1 MSHPTK
7 FLFGRDF
14 RDGGRA
20 RASDADLATAREQGF
35 HAGMDQARREAQGE
49 LNGLV
54 GQLAR
59 TAERLFAQEAAR
71 ATQLEEQAV
80 RLALSVARALAGAAL
95 AERPM
100 AALERAVRE
109 CIGHARQTPHLAIR
123 VNEAA
128 VEAVEA
134 LSRRLA
140 LEGGFAGR
148 IVVLGEPDI
157 APGDGRIEW
166 ADGGFAIEASQ
177 MDALVQQAVA
187 AAFGRVGDF
196 GSGNER

>member
-1 MSHPTK
+1 MSNATK
-7 FLFGRDF
+7 FLFGNDF
-14 RDGGRA
+14 REGGRA
-20 RASDADLATAREQGF
+20 RASEADLAAAREQAF
-35 HAGMDQARREAQGE
+35 QAGQEQARREAQGQ

-71 ATQLEEQAV
+71 ATQVEDQAV
-80 RLALSVARALAGAAL
+80 RFALSVARALAGAAL

-100 AALERAVRE
+100 AGLERAVRE

-134 LSRRLA
+134 LAKRLA
-140 LEGGFAGR
+140 LEGGFTGR

-166 ADGGFAIEASQ
+166 ADGGLAIEAGQ
-177 MDALVQQAVA
+177 VDALVQQAVA
-187 AAFGRVGDF
+187 AAFGRGGDF
-196 GSGNER
+196 RSGNER